1 MSPGAAVGCRA
12 TSWMRPA
19 PPSFEVRGC
28 QPQRGRIV
36 KMTNLETVRNTSS
49 AKMPVIAR
57 LTLAEIEARILEIR
71 RLAARQHV
79 SQAEWRTVDRMR
91 KRANAL
97 RKQ

>member
-1 MSPGAAVGCRA
+1 
-12 TSWMRPA
+12 
-19 PPSFEVRGC
+19 
-28 QPQRGRIV
+28 
-36 KMTNLETVRNTSS
+36 
-49 AKMPVIAR
+49 MPVIAR

-97 RKQ
+97 RKQQF